1 MQSAGQAPAGSEL
14 MAVCGAPNTC
24 SGSFRDTGELS
35 AVLPTADYRTFTSLP
50 GLPALHALISFGQE
64 IRQ

>member
-1 MQSAGQAPAGSEL
+1 MQSAGQPRHWEL
-14 MAVCGAPNTC
+14 MAVSGAPKTWP
-24 SGSFRDTGELS
+24 GSFRDTGELS

-50 GLPALHALISFGQE
+50 GLPALYALISFGQE